1 MIASPGVAQG
11 GFMSN
16 IRISGKS
23 VAIAGALVIVG
34 GVLAF
39 GRVSS
44 WLPFGS
50 HEDGAAHAQ
59 SDTGGVKIGT
69 FEGAPTVEL
78 NEKQMATVKV
88 EKVGELD
95 FPNEKSA
102 VGNID
107 FNEDRT
113 LQVFTPY
120 QGRIIDLYATLG
132 DEVKQG
138 QVLFTIDSPD
148 LLTADS
154 NLIAA
159 AGVLEL
165 TTKALNRLRILYES
179 KSGVAQKDLEQA
191 ISDQQTAEGN
201 LKTARDAV
209 RIFGKT
215 DEEIDTIIRDRRAD
229 PKLLVKSPISGRVTA
244 RNAAPGLFEQP
255 GTAPAPFSIA
265 DISTMWMIGNVAE
278 SDVSAFNIGQPVKVS
293 LISFPG
299 RTFEGHITT
308 IGSSVDPTMHR
319 MLVRSEIDD
328 PNHELRQ
335 NMFATFVIET
345 GPPVHSLA
353 VPLSG
358 IVREGDGTMNAWV
371 SLGGRRFVERVVKT
385 GITKDGQ
392 RQILSGL
399 KPGELVATD
408 GAVFLSNV
416 LAIGQAGS
424 GS

>member
-1 MIASPGVAQG
+1 
-11 GFMSN
+11 MSN
-16 IRISGKS
+16 TRISLKS
-23 VAIAGALVIVG
+23 IAVVGAVAAVAASAFVFKPAWLSRVIGAGDLGTTAH
-34 GVLAF
+34 AAD
-39 GRVSS
+39 
-44 WLPFGS
+44 
-50 HEDGAAHAQ
+50 DGA
-59 SDTGGVKIGT
+59 GVKIGT
-69 FEGAPTVEL
+69 LDGAPTVEL
-78 NEKQMATVKV
+78 NDTQMATLKV

-95 FPNEKSA
+95 FPNQKSA

-148 LLTADS
+148 LLNADS

-165 TTKALNRLRILYES
+165 TTKALNRLRILYDS

-191 ISDQQTAEGN
+191 VSDQQTAEGN
-201 LKTARDAV
+201 LRSARDAV

-215 DEEIDTIIRDRRAD
+215 EEEVDTIIRERRAD
-229 PKLLVKSPISGRVTA
+229 NKLVVKSPINGRVTA
-244 RNAAPGLFEQP
+244 RNAAPGLFVQP
-255 GTAPAPFSIA
+255 GSAPAPFSVA
-265 DISTMWMIGNVAE
+265 DISSMWMLANVAE
-278 SDVSAFNIGQPVKVS
+278 SDVSSFKLGQPVKVS
-293 LISFPG
+293 LLAFPG
-299 RTFEGHITT
+299 RSFEGRIST
-308 IGSSVDPTMHR
+308 IASSVDPNMHR

-345 GPPVHSLA
+345 GPPTHSLA

-358 IVREGDGTMNAWV
+358 VVREGDGTMNVWV

-385 GITKDGQ
+385 GITRDGN

-399 KPGELVATD
+399 KPGDMIATD

-424 GS
+424 